1 MRFPVR
7 KIKYEILSSSANSK
21 TAIIFENWITMPFFR
36 GNLRKSIS

>member
-7 KIKYEILSSSANSK
+7 KIKYEVLSSSALSK
-21 TAIIFENWITMPFFR
+21 TCVFFENWITMPFFR